1 MSFVQDINRLES
13 ALAELPQLPD
23 MTEHFFAKG
32 VYARVLHI
40 PAGSVL
46 TGKIHRFDCINI
58 IPKGRI
64 HVATEDGVK
73 LVEAPAI
80 FTSPPGTKRA
90 GVTLENTIWITIH
103 EAHTQDLQILEEELI
118 VENFEQLEQERRE
131 CLGQP

>member
-1 MSFVQDINRLES
+1 MSFPQDIARLES
-13 ALAELPQLPD
+13 VMAELPQLPD

-40 PAGSVL
+40 PAGAVL

-64 HVATEDGVK
+64 HVATEEGTK
-73 LVEAPAI
+73 LVEAPAV

-90 GVTLENTIWITIH
+90 GVALEDTTWITVH
-103 EAHTQDLQILEEELI
+103 EAHTQDLNVLENELI
-118 VENFEQLEQERRE
+118 VESFDQLEQERRE